1 MNKRGLFVL
10 SFLFLFCSSSSIIWN
25 VQYAAGDRER
35 DKLVAQ
41 LKAKKI
47 KHILVKK
54 SIQDIYE
61 IRFKENDPHK

>member
-1 MNKRGLFVL
+1 LT
-10 SFLFLFCSSSSIIWN
+10 WN

-35 DKLVAQ
+35 DKVVAQ

-61 IRFKENDPHK
+61 IRFKENDSRK